1 MNDVDVYGNIIC
13 RVSAPEL
20 VNGGYIVAP
29 KIVAKTIPSYGWQ
42 TNHC

>member
-20 VNGGYIVAP
+20 VDGGYIVAP
-29 KIVAKTIPSYGWQ
+29 KIIAKKFPSSGRQ